1 LLGVV
6 GDLIRPRELAN
17 GKTKPAQH
25 PSGMCKTPPK
35 KYLPFRQR
43 EKKINYNL
51 RICFIN
57 MVHNL

>member
-35 KYLPFRQR
+35 K
-43 EKKINYNL
+43 ISA
-51 RICFIN
+51 I
-57 MVHNL
+57 